1 MSENN
6 NIEFSNILLLKENIN
21 EEVNKK
27 KSNNELFK
35 MELSR
40 LKSNFNKL
48 SINEIINKKEFDFKD
63 LLMNKLNIQFPNLVL
78 DLKGAEKKNNTDE
91 NDKIC
96 LSNSPLS
103 NSNNLKCKSNYS
115 FNNKNSNSNTNTD
128 FLKEQNDLN
137 GTNHNNI
144 DDDKDE
150 IINDSNYNVIITNKE
165 KEFNSEDINSDKN
178 SYLLSSLHKDTK
190 TENIYSYNNDN
201 DLLLNNNNKSFSSNN
216 NNLFVVQT
224 ENNKKSKNRNLLGN
238 KRSKKE
244 HHASKK
250 NKKEELF
257 EKILSTYDKINKDT
271 HKVQI
276 VISKEKNF
284 EIKSIIIDNNKLDN
298 IYISNGKIKK
308 IFSHKINS
316 FFTKEK
322 DIIEELKTINDIF
335 EKKL

>member
-21 EEVNKK
+21 EEGNKK

-35 MELSR
+35 MELNR
-40 LKSNFNKL
+40 LKTNFNKL
-48 SINEIINKKEFDFKD
+48 SINEIINKKEFNFKD
-63 LLMNKLNIQFPNLVL
+63 LLMSKLNIQFPNLVL
-78 DLKGAEKKNNTDE
+78 DLKDAEKKNNTDE
-91 NDKIC
+91 NDKIF
-96 LSNSPLS
+96 LLNSPLS
-103 NSNNLKCKSNYS
+103 NSNLKSKSNYS

-128 FLKEQNDLN
+128 FLKEQNDAN
-137 GTNHNNI
+137 ISNQNNI

-150 IINDSNYNVIITNKE
+150 IINDNNYNVIITNKE
-165 KEFNSEDINSDKN
+165 KDFNSDINSDKD
-178 SYLLSSLHKDTK
+178 SFLMSSLHKETK

-238 KRSKKE
+238 KRNKKDN
-244 HHASKK
+244 HTSKK

-257 EKILSTYDKINKDT
+257 EKIVSSYNKINKEM
-271 HKVQI
+271 HNVQI
-276 VISKEKNF
+276 VVSKEKTY
-284 EIKSIIIDNNKLDN
+284 EIKSIIVDNDKLDN
-298 IYISNGKIKK
+298 IYVLNGKIKK
-308 IFSHKINS
+308 IFSHKNNS

-322 DIIEELKTINDIF
+322 DIVGELKIIN
-335 EKKL
+335 EK

>member
-21 EEVNKK
+21 EEGNKK

-35 MELSR
+35 MELNR
-40 LKSNFNKL
+40 LKTNFNKL
-48 SINEIINKKEFDFKD
+48 SINEIINKKEFNFKD
-63 LLMNKLNIQFPNLVL
+63 LLMSKLNIQFPNLVL
-78 DLKGAEKKNNTDE
+78 DIKDPEKKNNNDE

-128 FLKEQNDLN
+128 FLKEQNDVN
-137 GTNHNNI
+137 VSNQNNLE
-144 DDDKDE
+144 DDKDE
-150 IINDSNYNVIITNKE
+150 IINVSNYNVIITNKE
-165 KEFNSEDINSDKN
+165 KDFNSDINSDKD
-178 SYLLSSLHKDTK
+178 SFLMSPLHKDTK

-201 DLLLNNNNKSFSSNN
+201 DLLLNNNKSFSSN

-238 KRSKKE
+238 KRNKKDN
-244 HHASKK
+244 HTSNK

-257 EKILSTYDKINKDT
+257 EKILSSYNKINKDM
-271 HKVQI
+271 HNVQME
-276 VISKEKNF
+276 VSKEKTY
-284 EIKSIIIDNNKLDN
+284 EIKSIIVDNDKLDN
-298 IYISNGKIKK
+298 VYISNGKIKK
-308 IFSHKINS
+308 IFSHKNNS
-316 FFTKEK
+316 FYTKEK
-322 DIIEELKTINDIF
+322 DIVGELKIISDIF
-335 EKKL
+335 DKKL

>member
-21 EEVNKK
+21 EEGNKK

-35 MELSR
+35 MELNR
-40 LKSNFNKL
+40 LKTNFNKL
-48 SINEIINKKEFDFKD
+48 SINEIINKKEFNLKD
-63 LLMNKLNIQFPNLVL
+63 LLMSKLNIQFPNLVL
-78 DLKGAEKKNNTDE
+78 DLKDAEKKNNIEE
-91 NDKIC
+91 NDKIF

-103 NSNNLKCKSNYS
+103 NSNNLKCKSNNS

-128 FLKEQNDLN
+128 FLKEQNDVN
-137 GTNHNNI
+137 VSNQNNI

-150 IINDSNYNVIITNKE
+150 IINETNYNVIITNKE
-165 KEFNSEDINSDKN
+165 KDFNSDINSEKD
-178 SYLLSSLHKDTK
+178 SFLMSSLHKDTK

-238 KRSKKE
+238 KRIKKNN
-244 HHASKK
+244 HTSNK

-257 EKILSTYDKINKDT
+257 EKILSSYNKINKDI
-271 HKVQI
+271 HSVQ
-276 VISKEKNF
+276 VVVSKEKTY
-284 EIKSIIIDNNKLDN
+284 EIKSIIVDNDKLDN
-298 IYISNGKIKK
+298 VYISNGKIKK
-308 IFSHKINS
+308 IFSHKNNS
-316 FFTKEK
+316 FYTKEK
-322 DIIEELKTINDIF
+322 DIVGELKKINDIF

>member
-21 EEVNKK
+21 EEGNKK

-40 LKSNFNKL
+40 LKTNFNKL
-48 SINEIINKKEFDFKD
+48 SINEIINKKEFNFKD
-63 LLMNKLNIQFPNLVL
+63 LLMSKLNIQFPNLVL
-78 DLKGAEKKNNTDE
+78 DIKDPEKKNNNDE

-128 FLKEQNDLN
+128 FLKEQNDIN
-137 GTNHNNI
+137 VSNQNNLE
-144 DDDKDE
+144 DDKDE
-150 IINDSNYNVIITNKE
+150 IVNVSNYNVIITNKE
-165 KEFNSEDINSDKN
+165 KDFNSDINSDKD
-178 SYLLSSLHKDTK
+178 SFLISSLHKDTK

-201 DLLLNNNNKSFSSNN
+201 DLLLNNNKSFSSNN

-238 KRSKKE
+238 KRNKKDN
-244 HHASKK
+244 HTSNK

-257 EKILSTYDKINKDT
+257 EKILSSYNKINKDM
-271 HKVQI
+271 HNVQME
-276 VISKEKNF
+276 VIKEKTY
-284 EIKSIIIDNNKLDN
+284 EIKSIIVDNDKLDN
-298 IYISNGKIKK
+298 VYISNGKIKK
-308 IFSHKINS
+308 IFSHKNNS
-316 FFTKEK
+316 FYTKEK
-322 DIIEELKTINDIF
+322 DIVGELKIISDIF
-335 EKKL
+335 DKKL

>member
-21 EEVNKK
+21 EEGNKK

-35 MELSR
+35 MELNK
-40 LKSNFNKL
+40 LKTNFNKL
-48 SINEIINKKEFDFKD
+48 SINEIINKKEFNFKD
-63 LLMNKLNIQFPNLVL
+63 LLMSKLNIQFPNLVL
-78 DLKGAEKKNNTDE
+78 DLKDAEKKNNIDE
-91 NDKIC
+91 NDKIF
-96 LSNSPLS
+96 LLNSPLS
-103 NSNNLKCKSNYS
+103 NSNIKSKSNYS

-128 FLKEQNDLN
+128 FLKEQNDAN
-137 GTNHNNI
+137 ISNQNNI

-150 IINDSNYNVIITNKE
+150 IINDNNYNVIITNKE
-165 KEFNSEDINSDKN
+165 KDFNSDINSDKD
-178 SYLLSSLHKDTK
+178 SFLMSSLHKETK

-238 KRSKKE
+238 KRNKKDN
-244 HHASKK
+244 HTSKK

-257 EKILSTYDKINKDT
+257 EKIVSSYNKINKEM
-271 HKVQI
+271 HNVQI
-276 VISKEKNF
+276 VVSKEKTY
-284 EIKSIIIDNNKLDN
+284 EIKSIIVDNDKLDN
-298 IYISNGKIKK
+298 IYVLNGKIKK
-308 IFSHKINS
+308 IFSHKNNS

-322 DIIEELKTINDIF
+322 DIVGELKIINDIF

>member
-21 EEVNKK
+21 EEGNKK

-35 MELSR
+35 MELNK
-40 LKSNFNKL
+40 LKTNFNKL
-48 SINEIINKKEFDFKD
+48 SINEIINKKEFNFKD
-63 LLMNKLNIQFPNLVL
+63 LLMSKLNIQFPNLVL
-78 DLKGAEKKNNTDE
+78 DLKDAEKKNNTDE
-91 NDKIC
+91 NDKIF
-96 LSNSPLS
+96 LLNSPLS
-103 NSNNLKCKSNYS
+103 NSNIKSKSNYS

-128 FLKEQNDLN
+128 FLKEQNDAN
-137 GTNHNNI
+137 ISNQNNI

-150 IINDSNYNVIITNKE
+150 IINETNYNVIITNKE
-165 KEFNSEDINSDKN
+165 KDFNSDINSDKD
-178 SYLLSSLHKDTK
+178 SFLMSSLHKETK

-238 KRSKKE
+238 KRNKKDN
-244 HHASKK
+244 HTSKK

-257 EKILSTYDKINKDT
+257 EKIVSSYNKINKEM
-271 HKVQI
+271 HNVQI
-276 VISKEKNF
+276 VVSKEKTY
-284 EIKSIIIDNNKLDN
+284 EIKSIIVDNDKLDN
-298 IYISNGKIKK
+298 IYVLNGKIKK
-308 IFSHKINS
+308 IFSHKNNS

-322 DIIEELKTINDIF
+322 DIVGELKIINDIF